1 MSISSVLPETNCNIP
16 MPQVNLS
23 GEKSCERC
31 IKKSVCKY
39 KERAEEAIA
48 HINNLLS
55 GDDEQFTGLPLAIDV
70 RCKEFSLGYDSYR

>member
-1 MSISSVLPETNCNIP
+1 MSISNVLPEINCNTP
-16 MPQVNLS
+16 MPQVNIS

-39 KERAEEAIA
+39 KERVEEAMA
-48 HINNLLS
+48 YLNNLLS
-55 GDDEQFTGLPLAIDV
+55 GDDEQFTGLPLSIDV